1 LASGSGSGSGLGQES
16 RPEERPNL
24 PTFLEIRREGKG
36 KGKAGEVEGYLK
48 ALKAHY
54 PTWEAEE
61 RYGGR
66 AVLCYSYPQN
76 EQHRGKGKGKGKDRE
91 GTAVW
96 VILKPISSEKET
108 ESERKVGKVKVFHNV
123 RPERSSCLV
132 VVLC

>member
-48 ALKAHY
+48 AFKAHY

-66 AVLCYSYPQN
+66 AVLCYKYGRI
-76 EQHRGKGKGKGKDRE
+76 EHHRGKGKGKDKE

-96 VILKPISSEKET
+96 VILKPIFCEKET

-123 RPERSSCLV
+123 RPELSSCVV